1 MRALRRVRSG
11 WLLVTVLVLLVV
23 LLGPVFAPYAP
34 TAVVAPP
41 FQPPTGRHLFGTDV
55 VGRDVLSRVLH
66 GGLPLLSLAGFV
78 LIVAY
83 ALGLGLGLLAGL
95 RRGLDRWI
103 MLPVDAIVVVPW
115 FLLLAVIATALGA
128 GPVAIVVTATL
139 ASVPWIIRIVRTCAL
154 ELATTGYVESARAR
168 GEPLWRLAAV
178 EVLPNLRSV
187 VLADAGVR
195 MSASISMVA
204 VSGFLGLGL
213 RPPSPDWALMITENR
228 PGFGV
233 QPWAVLAPAL
243 LIMALVVSVN
253 MVTDRAFEVN
263 RSASPGLSA
272 ASTTDGLTVDGL
284 TVHDAAGTVVLDNIS
299 LRVPSG
305 HGLAVVGPSGA
316 GKTTFALAVL
326 GALPAGLTA
335 SGTVGLG
342 GAGRTVGYV
351 PQDPATGLNPAM
363 RIGTALREIA
373 RLRGTFDTDAVARAL
388 REVDLPVDRGFQ
400 RRFPHELSGG
410 QQQRV
415 LLAMA
420 LLGKPALVVLDEPT
434 TGLDAATREQLLRTL
449 RTIKDT
455 TTLLVI
461 THDLPTIA
469 PLVDEVLEL
478 DRGKVVGMAPRHDQ
492 KPTAPTSSRTFRPK
506 TPPVLRVEG
515 LAVTHR
521 NSRPVVDGVS
531 FTLHPG
537 ECLAITGRSGAG
549 KTTVARALAG
559 LHAPARGLVELDGAP
574 LHPSVDRRT
583 IEHRRA
589 IQLVFQNP
597 ATSLNP
603 SYRVGSQIGRP
614 LRLLHGVDA
623 TTARDR
629 TGRLL
634 EAVGLDDR
642 LVLRRPA
649 HLSGGQQQRVAI
661 ARALAAEPRILICDE
676 ITSSLDPSTQ
686 DLVLEL
692 LAELRRKGLALI
704 VISHQETVIE
714 RLADSILPLG
724 EIAAGVPSEILRSPE
739 LQARNE
745 VRS

>member
-1 MRALRRVRSG
+1 MTARRRLRSG
-11 WLLVTVLVLLVV
+11 WLLVTVVVLLLVV
-23 LLGPVFAPYAP
+23 LGPVFAPYAP

-66 GGLPLLSLAGFV
+66 GGLPLLSLAGLV

-83 ALGLGLGLLAGL
+83 TLGLGLGLLAGL

-128 GPVAIVVTATL
+128 GPVAIVVTAAL
-139 ASVPWIIRIVRTCAL
+139 ASVPWIIRIVRTCVL

-168 GEPLWRLAAV
+168 GEPLWRLAVV

-243 LIMALVVSVN
+243 LIMVLVVSVN

-263 RSASPGLSA
+263 RPAASGLSA
-272 ASTTDGLTVDGL
+272 VATADGLTVDGL
-284 TVHDAAGTVVLDNIS
+284 SVRDASGTVVLENIS
-299 LRVPSG
+299 LSLPPGR
-305 HGLAVVGPSGA
+305 GLAVVGPSGA

-342 GAGRTVGYV
+342 GAVGYV
-351 PQDPATGLNPAM
+351 PQDPSTGLNPAM

-373 RLRGTFDTDAVARAL
+373 RLRGTSGADPVAQAL
-388 REVDLPVDRGFQ
+388 REVDLPDDREFR

-434 TGLDAATREQLLRTL
+434 TGLDAQTRDQLLRTL
-449 RTIKDT
+449 RKIKDS

-469 PLVDEVLEL
+469 PLIDEVLEL
-478 DRGKVVGMAPRHDQ
+478 DRGKVVAIAPCHDQ
-492 KPTAPTSSRTFRPK
+492 KPPAATPSRAFRPK
-506 TPPVLRVEG
+506 AAPMLRVEG

-574 LHPSVDRRT
+574 LHSSVDRRT
-583 IEHRRA
+583 IDHRRA
-589 IQLVFQNP
+589 IQLVFQHP

-603 SYRVGSQIGRP
+603 SYRIGSQIGRP
-614 LRLLHGVDA
+614 LRLLHGMDSPA
-623 TTARDR
+623 ARDQ
-629 TGRLL
+629 THRLL
-634 EAVGLDDR
+634 QAVGLDDH
-642 LVLRRPA
+642 LTLRRPH

-676 ITSSLDPSTQ
+676 ITSSLDPDTQ

-692 LAELRRKGLALI
+692 LDELRRKGLALI
-704 VISHQETVIE
+704 VISHQDAVID

-724 EIAAGVPSEILRSPE
+724 EVATALPRETLRSPE